1 MEQLISDKFIQLLR
15 MEAQAIE
22 HSATLINRSAIEQ
35 AVQILLK
42 CTGKVVLIG
51 IGKSGDV
58 SRKIVSTMNSTGTPA
73 MFLHPTDALHG
84 DLGVVRNDDVVI
96 ALSNS
101 GETDELLLLIPHL
114 KTRNVPII
122 AIVGKPSST
131 LARSSEVVLEATVEK
146 EACPLN
152 LAPTTS
158 TTVALAIGDAL
169 AMVLMEARGWTPT
182 DFALNHPAGRLGKRL
197 TLKVESLMHKGADN
211 PKISADASWIE
222 VISAMSKGGLGAV
235 NVVAANGQLLG
246 LITDGDLRRA
256 FQNRRMSEL
265 EIVTADNIMTKKP
278 ITIEAQSLAYEALEL
293 MQSRNRPISHL
304 SVVDSKTICVGIIR
318 LHDLVRVGLT

>member
-1 MEQLISDKFIQLLR
+1 MKHLVSEKFIQLLR

-22 HSATLINRSAIEQ
+22 HSATIINKTTIEKAIQ
-35 AVQILLK
+35 LLLK

-114 KTRNVPII
+114 KSRNVPII
-122 AIVGKPSST
+122 AIVGNPSST
-131 LARSSEVVLEATVEK
+131 LARNSEFVLEATVEK

-169 AMVLMEARGWTPT
+169 AMVLMEARGWTPN

-197 TLKVESLMHKGADN
+197 TLKVESLMHQGADN
-211 PKISADASWIE
+211 PKISPNASWID
-222 VISAMSKGGLGAV
+222 VISSMSKGGLGAV
-235 NVVAANGQLLG
+235 NVVASNGRLQG

-265 EIVTADNIMTKKP
+265 EIVTAENIMTKQP
-278 ITIEAQSLAYEALEL
+278 VTIEAQSLAYEALEL
-293 MQSRNRPISHL
+293 MQNRNRPISHL
-304 SVVDSKTICVGIIR
+304 SVIDSNCSSV
-318 LHDLVRVGLT
+318 